1 MNQDYLDPINSEGM
15 PDLANSFL
23 ALDFLLSVKTGV
35 RNYAFALS
43 ETATPEVRNML
54 RTQLDQSIALHEEL
68 SRLMIEKGWLHP
80 VDTGKQ
86 YQLDMKSAQMTAQIA
101 QMKLFPE
108 DTSRLGTFATPE
120 Y

>member
-15 PDLANSFL
+15 PDMANSFL

-43 ETATPEVRNML
+43 ETATPEVRSVL
-54 RTQLDQSIALHEEL
+54 RAQLDRAISLHEEL
-68 SRLMIEKGWLHP
+68 SQLMIDKGWLHP

-86 YQLDMKSAQMTAQIA
+86 YQLDVKSAETTAQIA
-101 QMKLFPE
+101 RMKLFPD
-108 DTSRLGTFATPE
+108 DTSRLGTFATPD